1 MIDPN
6 LFIDFLIEKEINFY
20 SGVPDSL
27 LKELSF
33 CFDKKID
40 SENHKITA
48 NEGGAIALAAG
59 HYLATGK
66 TPLVYFQNSG
76 LGNAI
81 NPLLSLCD
89 STVYKIPMLIL
100 IGWRGEPGIFDEPQ
114 HIKQGAI
121 QEKLLNTLEIPYE
134 IIDNELKNYNL
145 ISNLISKS
153 KKEVR
158 PVALLIK
165 KNTFSKFKTKKVTS
179 NTSNL
184 MLREKVLAEIL
195 NSEIKN
201 EIFVTT
207 TGKTSREFY
216 ELRKNNSEVL
226 NKDFLTIGSMGHC
239 SQIALG
245 ISLFSKNDVYC
256 IDGDGS
262 VIMHMGSLAINGTS
276 NSKNFKHII
285 LNNGSHESVGGQ
297 PTVGKKINFSKIAQ
311 NSGYKKIKKIST
323 YTELKNSIK
332 WLNSNEGPLLLE
344 ILIKNGSRENLG
356 RPKESPFENKLN
368 FMKNLKNE

>member
-6 LFIDFLIEKEINFY
+6 LFIKFLTEKEIDFY
-20 SGVPDSL
+20 CGVPDSL

-33 CFDKKID
+33 CFDEKID

-153 KKEVR
+153 KNEVR

-179 NTSNL
+179 NTSKL

-201 EIFVTT
+201 EIFITT

-216 ELRKNNSEVL
+216 ELRKNNSEVV

-239 SQIALG
+239 SQIALT
-245 ISLFSKNDVYC
+245 KVMC
-256 IDGDGS
+256 
-262 VIMHMGSLAINGTS
+262 
-276 NSKNFKHII
+276 
-285 LNNGSHESVGGQ
+285 
-297 PTVGKKINFSKIAQ
+297 TVLMVMVQ
-311 NSGYKKIKKIST
+311 
-323 YTELKNSIK
+323 
-332 WLNSNEGPLLLE
+332 
-344 ILIKNGSRENLG
+344 
-356 RPKESPFENKLN
+356 
-368 FMKNLKNE
+368 

>member
-1 MIDPN
+1 MIDPKK
-6 LFIDFLIEKEINFY
+6 FIEYLTEKEIDFY
-20 SGVPDSL
+20 CGVPDSL

-33 CFDKKID
+33 CFDETID
-40 SENHKITA
+40 PENHKITA
-48 NEGGAIALAAG
+48 NEGSAIALAAG

-66 TPLVYFQNSG
+66 TPVVYLQNSG

-89 STVYKIPMLIL
+89 SSVYKIPMIIL
-100 IGWRGEPGIFDEPQ
+100 IGWRGEPGIYDEPQ

-145 ISNLISKS
+145 ISKLIAKS
-153 KKEVR
+153 KHEVR

-165 KNTFSKFKTKKVTS
+165 KNTFSKFQTKKATS
-179 NTSNL
+179 NTSKL
-184 MLREKVLAEIL
+184 MLREKVLSEIM

-201 EIFVTT
+201 EIFIVT

-245 ISLFSKNDVYC
+245 VSLFNKNDVYC

-297 PTVGKKINFSKIAQ
+297 PTVGKKKNFSKIAK
-311 NSGYKKIKKIST
+311 NTGYKEVKKIST
-323 YTELKNSIK
+323 YTELKKSIK
-332 WLNSNEGPLLLE
+332 WLNANEGPLLLE

>member
-6 LFIDFLIEKEINFY
+6 LFIEFLIKKEINFY
-20 SGVPDSL
+20 SGIPDSL
-27 LKELSF
+27 LKELCF
-33 CFDKKID
+33 CIDEKID
-40 SENHKITA
+40 PKNHKITA

-59 HYLATGK
+59 YYLSTGK

-89 STVYKIPMLIL
+89 TSVYKIPMIIL
-100 IGWRGEPGIFDEPQ
+100 IGWRGDPGILDEPQ

-121 QEKLLNTLEIPYE
+121 QERLLNTLEIPYE
-134 IIDNELKNYNL
+134 IIDNELKNYAT

-153 KKEVR
+153 KNEDR
-158 PVALLIK
+158 PVALLVK

-179 NTSNL
+179 NTSKL
-184 MLREKVLAEIL
+184 MIREKVLAEIL

-201 EIFVTT
+201 EVFITT

-216 ELRKNNSEVL
+216 ELRKKNIEVV

-245 ISLFSKNDVYC
+245 ISLFNKNDVYC

-297 PTVGKKINFSKIAQ
+297 PTAGKKINFSKIAK
-311 NSGYKKIKKIST
+311 NCGYKKVKKIST
-323 YTELKNSIK
+323 YIELKNSIK
-332 WLNSNEGPLLLE
+332 WLNSNDGPLLLE

-356 RPKESPFENKLN
+356 RPKEGPYENKLN

>member
-6 LFIDFLIEKEINFY
+6 LFIKFLTEKEIDFY
-20 SGVPDSL
+20 CGVPDSL

-33 CFDKKID
+33 CFDEKID

-89 STVYKIPMLIL
+89 STVYKIPMIIL

-153 KKEVR
+153 KNEVR

-165 KNTFSKFKTKKVTS
+165 KNTFSKFKIKKVTS
-179 NTSNL
+179 NTSKL

-195 NSEIKN
+195 KSEIKN
-201 EIFVTT
+201 EIFITT

-216 ELRKNNSEVL
+216 ELRKNNSEVV

-245 ISLFSKNDVYC
+245 ISQFNKSDVYC

-297 PTVGKKINFSKIAQ
+297 PTVGKKINFSKIAK
-311 NSGYKKIKKIST
+311 NCGYKKVKTIST

-344 ILIKNGSRENLG
+344 IFINNGSRENLG
-356 RPKESPFENKLN
+356 RPKESPYENKLN
-368 FMKNLKNE
+368 FMKKLKNE

>member
-6 LFIDFLIEKEINFY
+6 LFIEFLIKKEINFY
-20 SGVPDSL
+20 SGIPDSL
-27 LKELSF
+27 LKELCF
-33 CFDKKID
+33 CIDEKID
-40 SENHKITA
+40 PKNHKITA

-59 HYLATGK
+59 YYLSTGK

-89 STVYKIPMLIL
+89 TSVYKIPMIIL
-100 IGWRGEPGIFDEPQ
+100 IGWRGDPGISDEPQ

-121 QEKLLNTLEIPYE
+121 QERLLNTLEIPYE
-134 IIDNELKNYNL
+134 IIDNELKNYAI

-153 KKEVR
+153 KNEDR
-158 PVALLIK
+158 PVALLVK

-179 NTSNL
+179 NTSKL
-184 MLREKVLAEIL
+184 MIREKVLAEIL

-201 EIFVTT
+201 EVFITT

-216 ELRKNNSEVL
+216 ELRKKNIEVV

-245 ISLFSKNDVYC
+245 ISLFNKNDVYC

-297 PTVGKKINFSKIAQ
+297 PTAGKKINFSKIAK
-311 NSGYKKIKKIST
+311 NCGYKKVKKIST
-323 YTELKNSIK
+323 YIELKNSIK
-332 WLNSNEGPLLLE
+332 WLNSNDGPLLLE

-356 RPKESPFENKLN
+356 RPKEGPYENKLN

>member
-1 MIDPN
+1 MIDPKK
-6 LFIDFLIEKEINFY
+6 FIEYLIEKEIDFY
-20 SGVPDSL
+20 CGVPDSL

-33 CFDKKID
+33 CIDEKID
-40 SENHKITA
+40 SQNHIITA
-48 NEGGAIALAAG
+48 NEGSAIALASG
-59 HYLATGK
+59 YYLATGK
-66 TPLVYFQNSG
+66 TPLVYLQNSG

-81 NPLLSLCD
+81 NPLVSLCD

-100 IGWRGEPGIFDEPQ
+100 IGWRGEPGNLDEPQ

-145 ISNLISKS
+145 ISDLISKS
-153 KKEVR
+153 KNEDR

-165 KNTFSKFKTKKVTS
+165 KNTFSKYKTKKVTS
-179 NTSNL
+179 NTSQL
-184 MLREKVLAEIL
+184 MLREKVLEEIL

-216 ELRKNNSEVL
+216 ELRKNNSEVI

-245 ISLFSKNDVYC
+245 ISLFNKNDVYC

-262 VIMHMGSLAINGTS
+262 VIMHMGSLAISGTS

-297 PTVGKKINFSKIAQ
+297 PTVGKKINFSKIAKS
-311 NSGYKKIKKIST
+311 SGYKKVKKIST
-323 YTELKNSIK
+323 YTELKKSIK

-344 ILIKNGSRENLG
+344 VLIKNGSRENLG
-356 RPKESPFENKLN
+356 RPIESPNENKLN

>member
-1 MIDPN
+1 MIDPKK
-6 LFIDFLIEKEINFY
+6 FIEYLIEKEIDFY
-20 SGVPDSL
+20 CGVPDSL

-33 CFDKKID
+33 CIDEKID
-40 SENHKITA
+40 SGNHIITA
-48 NEGGAIALAAG
+48 NEGSAIALASG

-66 TPLVYFQNSG
+66 TPLVYLQNSG

-81 NPLLSLCD
+81 NPLVSLCD
-89 STVYKIPMLIL
+89 SSVYKIPMLIL
-100 IGWRGEPGIFDEPQ
+100 IGWRGEPGNLDEPQ

-121 QEKLLNTLEIPYE
+121 QEKILNTLEIPYE

-145 ISNLISKS
+145 ISDLISKS
-153 KKEVR
+153 KNEDR

-165 KNTFSKFKTKKVTS
+165 KNTFSKYKTKKVTS
-179 NTSNL
+179 NTSQL

-216 ELRKNNSEVL
+216 ELRKNNSEVI

-245 ISLFSKNDVYC
+245 ISLFNKNDVYC

-297 PTVGKKINFSKIAQ
+297 PTVGKKINFSKIAKS
-311 NSGYKKIKKIST
+311 SGYKKVKKIST
-323 YTELKNSIK
+323 YTELKKSIK

-344 ILIKNGSRENLG
+344 VLIKNGSRENLG
-356 RPKESPFENKLN
+356 RPIESPCENKLN

>member
-33 CFDKKID
+33 YFNKKID
-40 SENHKITA
+40 SKNHKIAA
-48 NEGGAIALAAG
+48 NEGAAIGLAAG
-59 HYLATGK
+59 HHLATGK

-89 STVYKIPMLIL
+89 STVYKIPMIIL
-100 IGWRGEPGIFDEPQ
+100 IGWRGEPGFFDEPQ

-134 IIDNELKNYNL
+134 IIDNKLKNYNL
-145 ISNLISKS
+145 ISSLISKS
-153 KKEVR
+153 KIESR

-165 KNTFSKFKTKKVTS
+165 KGTFSKFENKKHTS
-179 NTSNL
+179 DTSKL
-184 MLREKVLAEIL
+184 MLREKVLKEIL

-201 EIFVTT
+201 GIFITT

-216 ELRKNNSEVL
+216 ELRKKNSEIV

-245 ISLFSKNDVYC
+245 ISLFNKNDVYC

-262 VIMHMGSLAINGTS
+262 VIMHMGSLTINGTS

-297 PTVGKKINFSKIAQ
+297 PTVGKKINFSKIAK
-311 NSGYKKIKKIST
+311 NCGYKKVKKIST
-323 YTELKNSIK
+323 YTELKDSIK
-332 WLNSNEGPLLLE
+332 WLNSNKGPLFLE
-344 ILIKNGSRENLG
+344 ILIKNGSRKNLG
-356 RPKESPFENKLN
+356 RPKESPYENKLN
-368 FMKNLKNE
+368 FMKKINNE

>member
-1 MIDPN
+1 MIDPKK
-6 LFIDFLIEKEINFY
+6 FIEYLIEKEIDFY
-20 SGVPDSL
+20 CGVPDSL

-33 CFDKKID
+33 CIDEKID
-40 SENHKITA
+40 SQNHIITA
-48 NEGGAIALAAG
+48 NEGSAIALASG
-59 HYLATGK
+59 YYLATGK
-66 TPLVYFQNSG
+66 TPLVYLQNSG

-81 NPLLSLCD
+81 NPLVSLCD

-100 IGWRGEPGIFDEPQ
+100 IGWRGEPGNLDEPQ

-145 ISNLISKS
+145 ISDLISKS
-153 KKEVR
+153 KNEDR

-165 KNTFSKFKTKKVTS
+165 KNTFSKYKTKKVTS
-179 NTSNL
+179 NTSQL
-184 MLREKVLAEIL
+184 MLREKVLEEIL

-216 ELRKNNSEVL
+216 ELRKNNSEVI

-245 ISLFSKNDVYC
+245 ISLFNKNDVYC

-297 PTVGKKINFSKIAQ
+297 PTVGKKINFSKIAKS
-311 NSGYKKIKKIST
+311 SGYKKVKKIST
-323 YTELKNSIK
+323 YTELKKSIK

-344 ILIKNGSRENLG
+344 VLIKNGSRENLG
-356 RPKESPFENKLN
+356 RPIESPNENKLN

>member
-6 LFIDFLIEKEINFY
+6 LFIEFLIEKEINFY
-20 SGVPDSL
+20 TGVPDSL

-33 CFDKKID
+33 CFDEKID

-66 TPLVYFQNSG
+66 TPLVYLQNSG

-179 NTSNL
+179 NTSKL

-344 ILIKNGSRENLG
+344 ILIKNGSRKNLG

>member
-6 LFIDFLIEKEINFY
+6 LFIEFLTKKEINFY

-27 LKELSF
+27 LKELCF
-33 CFDKKID
+33 CIDEKID
-40 SENHKITA
+40 SKNHIISA
-48 NEGGAIALAAG
+48 NEGGAIALATG
-59 HYLATGK
+59 YYLSTGK

-89 STVYKIPMLIL
+89 PSVYKIPMIIL
-100 IGWRGEPGIFDEPQ
+100 IGWRGDPEIFDEPQ
-114 HIKQGAI
+114 HIKQGEI

-134 IIDNELKNYNL
+134 IIDNELKNYTV
-145 ISNLISKS
+145 ISNLILKA
-153 KKEVR
+153 KKEDR
-158 PVALLIK
+158 PVALLVK
-165 KNTFSKFKTKKVTS
+165 KNTFSKFKTKKVISDTS
-179 NTSNL
+179 EL
-184 MLREKVLAEIL
+184 MIREKVLEQIL
-195 NSEIKN
+195 TSEIKN
-201 EIFVTT
+201 EIFITT

-216 ELRKNNSEVL
+216 ELRKNNSEIV

-245 ISLFSKNDVYC
+245 ISLFNKNDVYC

-262 VIMHMGSLAINGTS
+262 VIMHMGSLALNGTS

-297 PTVGKKINFSKIAQ
+297 PTVGKKINFSEIAK
-311 NSGYKKIKKIST
+311 NCGYKKTKKIST
-323 YTELKNSIK
+323 YIELKNSIK
-332 WLNSNEGPLLLE
+332 WLNSNNGPLLLE

-356 RPKESPFENKLN
+356 RPTEGPYENKLN